1 MPQEFYKKII
11 HPVFVKHFVKDLKIA
26 LDEAD
31 KMAISLP
38 RQNRPFS
45 YMNSLWIKAIKMME
59 HRRLLSYG
67 GRGVSSFLISDIKL
81 TFDKTLSKV

>member
-11 HPVFVKHFVKDLKIA
+11 HPVFFVKHFVKDLKIA

-38 RQNRPFS
+38 ATEQAVQL
-45 YMNSLWIKAIKMME
+45 YEQLMDKGYQDDGTQAL
-59 HRRLLSYG
+59 
-67 GRGVSSFLISDIKL
+67 IKL
-81 TFDKTLSKV
+81 WWPEGCLPS